1 MSNYQL
7 LLKNFEDLKNLKKA
21 VIYQRFFKTAPG
33 EYGEGD
39 LFLGIVV
46 PLQRDLVKRFWD
58 SLTLKEVEK
67 LLHSKYHEHRLTA
80 LLILVKKYQ
89 KGDSLLRQQIFDL
102 YLQNT
107 RYINNWDLVD
117 LSAPNIV
124 GTHLLDKPRTIL
136 RKLARSDSLWERRIS
151 LLACFPFIKNKDF
164 ADLLALSKILITDSH
179 DLIHKALGWMLREMG
194 KVDQKAL
201 INYLDQFATKL
212 PRTALRYS
220 LEKLTQ
226 TQRRYYLTLKS

>member
-1 MSNYQL
+1 VTAYQL
-7 LLKNFEDLKNLKKA
+7 LLQNFIDLKNPKKA
-21 VIYQRFFKTAPG
+21 QILSRFFKTYPG
-33 EYGEGD
+33 QYGQGD

-46 PLQRDLVKRFWD
+46 PLQRDLVARFWD
-58 SLTLKEVEK
+58 SLTLKETEK

-89 KGDSLLRQQIFDL
+89 KGDWLLRQKIFDL

-124 GTHLLDKPRTIL
+124 GTHLLDKPRTL
-136 RKLARSDSLWERRIS
+136 LKSLARSDSLWERRIS
-151 LLACFPFIKNKDF
+151 LLACFPLIKNHDF
-164 ADLLALSKILITDSH
+164 TPLLALSKILITDSH

-194 KVDQKAL
+194 KVDQLAL
-201 INYLDQFATKL
+201 ISYLDQFATKL

-220 LEKLTQ
+220 IEKLPQ
-226 TQRRYYLTLKS
+226 TKRQFYLKQK

>member
-1 MSNYQL
+1 MQDYQL
-7 LLKNFEDLKNLKKA
+7 LLNNFNELKNPQKA
-21 VIYQRFFKTAPG
+21 KFLSRFFKTAPG
-33 EYGEGD
+33 QYGHGD

-58 SLTLKEVEK
+58 SLTLKETEK

-89 KGDSLLRQQIFDL
+89 KGDSLLRQKIFDL
-102 YLQNT
+102 YLKNT

-124 GTHLLDKPRTIL
+124 GTHLLDKPRSIL
-136 RKLARSDSLWERRIS
+136 KTLARSSSLWERRIS
-151 LLACFPFIKNKDF
+151 LLACFPFIKNHDF
-164 ADLLALSKILITDSH
+164 TDLLALSKILITDSH

-194 KVDQKAL
+194 KVDQRAL
-201 INYLDQFATKL
+201 INYLDQFAQKL

-220 LEKLTQ
+220 LEKLPES
-226 TQRRYYLTLKS
+226 QRQYYLKK

>member
-1 MSNYQL
+1 MSDFQL
-7 LLKNFEDLKNLKKA
+7 LLKNFNDFKNPQKA
-21 VIYQRFFKTAPG
+21 QILSRFFKTSPG
-33 EYGEGD
+33 QYGQGD

-58 SLTLKEVEK
+58 SLTLKETEK
-67 LLHSKYHEHRLTA
+67 LLRSQYHEHRLTA

-89 KGDSLLRQQIFDL
+89 KGDLILRQKIFDL
-102 YLQNT
+102 YLKNT
-107 RYINNWDLVD
+107 RFINNWDLVD

-124 GTHLLDKPRTIL
+124 GTHLLDKPRSLLKT
-136 RKLARSDSLWERRIS
+136 LARSDSLWERRIS
-151 LLACFPFIKNKDF
+151 LLACLPLIKNHDF
-164 ADLLALSKILITDSH
+164 VDLLTLSQILISDSH

-194 KVDQKAL
+194 KVDQSIL

-220 LEKLTQ
+220 LEKLPETKRQ
-226 TQRRYYLTLKS
+226 FYLKLK

>member
-1 MSNYQL
+1 MQSYQL
-7 LLKNFEDLKNLKKA
+7 LLKNFEELENPQKA
-21 VIYQRFFKTAPG
+21 KFLSRFFKTAPG
-33 EYGEGD
+33 QYGHGD

-58 SLTLKEVEK
+58 SLTLKETEK

-89 KGDSLLRQQIFDL
+89 KGDSLLRQKIFDL
-102 YLQNT
+102 YLKNT

-124 GTHLLDKPRTIL
+124 GTHLLDKPRSLLKT
-136 RKLARSDSLWERRIS
+136 LAHSDSLWERRIS

-201 INYLDQFATKL
+201 INYLNQFATKL

>member
-1 MSNYQL
+1 MSDFQL
-7 LLKNFEDLKNLKKA
+7 LLKNFNDLTNTKKA
-21 VIYQRFFKTAPG
+21 QILIRFFKTTPG
-33 EYGEGD
+33 QYGQGD

-58 SLTLKEVEK
+58 SLTLKETEK

-89 KGDSLLRQQIFDL
+89 KGDFHLRQKIFDL
-102 YLQNT
+102 YLKNT
-107 RYINNWDLVD
+107 RFINNWDLVD

-124 GTHLLDKPRTIL
+124 GTHLLDKPRNIL
-136 RKLARSDSLWERRIS
+136 KTLAHSDSLWERRIS
-151 LLACFPFIKNKDF
+151 LLACFPLIKNHDF
-164 ADLLALSKILITDSH
+164 ADLLTLSQILISDSH

-194 KVDQKAL
+194 KIDQSAL
-201 INYLDQFATKL
+201 IKYLDQFATKL

-220 LEKLTQ
+220 LEKLPETKRQ
-226 TQRRYYLTLKS
+226 YYLKK

>member
-1 MSNYQL
+1 MQNYQL
-7 LLKNFEDLKNLKKA
+7 LLKNFKDLKNPKKA
-21 VIYQRFFKTAPG
+21 SDLQRFFKTAPG
-33 EYGEGD
+33 QYGHGD

-58 SLTLKEVEK
+58 SLTLKETEK

-102 YLQNT
+102 YLKNT

-124 GTHLLDKPRTIL
+124 GTHLLDKPRSIL
-136 RKLARSDSLWERRIS
+136 KTLARSDSLWQRRIS
-151 LLACFPFIKNKDF
+151 LLACFPFIKNNDF

-194 KVDQKAL
+194 KVDQPSL
-201 INYLDQFATKL
+201 IIYLDQYATKL

-220 LEKLTQ
+220 LEKLPQ
-226 TQRRYYLTLKS
+226 TQRQYYLKK

>member
-1 MSNYQL
+1 
-7 LLKNFEDLKNLKKA
+7 LKKA
-21 VIYQRFFKTAPG
+21 QNLSRFFKTAPG
-33 EYGEGD
+33 QYGHGD

-46 PLQRDLVKRFWD
+46 PLQRDLVARFWD
-58 SLTLKEVEK
+58 SLTLKETET
-67 LLHSKYHEHRLTA
+67 LLHSQYHEHRLTA

-89 KGDSLLRQQIFDL
+89 KGDLPLRQQIFDL

-124 GTHLLDKPRTIL
+124 GIHLLNQKLNHSEALAQDGLKT
-136 RKLARSDSLWERRIS
+136 LARSDSLWQRRIS
-151 LLACFPFIKNKDF
+151 LLACFPFIKNQDF
-164 ADLLALSKILITDSH
+164 TDLLALSKILISDSH

-194 KVDQKAL
+194 KIDQLAL

-212 PRTALRYS
+212 PRTTLRYS
-220 LEKLTQ
+220 LEKLPQ
-226 TQRRYYLTLKS
+226 AQRHYYLTLKP

>member
-1 MSNYQL
+1 MQSYQL
-7 LLKNFEDLKNLKKA
+7 LLKNFEELENPQKA
-21 VIYQRFFKTAPG
+21 KFLSRFFKTAPG
-33 EYGEGD
+33 QYGHGD

-46 PLQRDLVKRFWD
+46 PLQRDLVARFWD
-58 SLTLKEVEK
+58 SLTLKETEK

-102 YLQNT
+102 YLKNT

-117 LSAPNIV
+117 LSAPIIV
-124 GTHLLDKPRTIL
+124 GTHLLGKPRNIL
-136 RKLARSDSLWERRIS
+136 KTLARSSSLWQRRIS
-151 LLACFPFIKNKDF
+151 LLACLPFIKNHDF
-164 ADLLALSKILITDSH
+164 THLLALSKILITDSH

-194 KVDQKAL
+194 KVDQPSL
-201 INYLDQFATKL
+201 ISYLDQYATKL

-220 LEKLTQ
+220 LEKLPE
-226 TQRRYYLTLKS
+226 TQRQYYLKK